1 MISHPSLLDNDNTVQ
16 IVSAPPP
23 PLMVMTAI
31 YRLIMA
37 NYLCILL
44 PFDHVQSQHRRREF
58 CINVSVFSL
67 RLSIDHR
74 YCIAPSQR
82 ADCTT

>member
-1 MISHPSLLDNDNTVQ
+1 MISLPSLLDNDNTVQ
-16 IVSAPPP
+16 IVSASPPSP

-44 PFDHVQSQHRRREF
+44 PPD
-58 CINVSVFSL
+58 
-67 RLSIDHR
+67 
-74 YCIAPSQR
+74 PR
-82 ADCTT
+82 ADIYKDSEST